1 MMTEN
6 APRPNPFGDDWFP
19 SRFGADDEIG
29 ALNFLGAA
37 KIIQASKLIVKGKTC
52 SLAVLTGPDTPA
64 YPPRSFQMHIVS
76 PAQYGGTTW
85 GANEAGGI
93 DEFMITWAGIGTHFD
108 GLGHI
113 AINNTFYNGNSAEDV
128 YEHTGVKKFGTH
140 TIPPIVTRGIL
151 LDIAA
156 LKGVDI
162 MAPGEV
168 ITPEDIEAAQ
178 KRQNIQI
185 ESGDAVMLR
194 TGWIKLLDSDPEKF
208 MGSVPGIGKAAAE
221 YFAKAE
227 TTIVGLDQYSTEVMP
242 AEEAD
247 EFIPVHQLN
256 LAVNGIYQLQNLQ
269 LEELAADGVNEFMFA
284 LGLPR
289 FVGATQMTANPIAIF

>member
-1 MMTEN
+1 MSDNTSR
-6 APRPNPFGDDWFP
+6 ANPFGDRWFP

-29 ALNFLGAA
+29 ALNFLSAA
-37 KIIQASKLIVKGKTC
+37 KIVQAAKLVEKGKTY
-52 SLAVLTGPDTPA
+52 SLAVPTGPDTPA

-85 GANEAGGI
+85 GVNQAGGI

-113 AINNTFYNGNSAEDV
+113 AINNIFYNGNSADDV
-128 YEHTGVKKFGTH
+128 YQHTGVKKFGTH
-140 TIPPIVTRGIL
+140 TIPPIVTRGVL

-156 LKGVDI
+156 LRGVDV
-162 MAPGEV
+162 MEPGEV
-168 ITPEDIEAAQ
+168 ITPEDLEAAQ

-185 ESGDAVMLR
+185 ETGDVVLLR

-221 YFAKAE
+221 YFAIKE
-227 TTIVGLDQYSTEVMP
+227 TTIVGTDQYSTEVMP
-242 AEEAD
+242 AEEED

-256 LAVNGIYQLQNLQ
+256 LAINGIYQLQNLQ
-269 LEELAADGVNEFMFA
+269 LEELAADGVSEFLFV

-289 FVGATQMTANPIAIF
+289 FVGATQMTANPVAIS